1 MPTKIFKK
9 SGISFV
15 FAQRNAAHCIS
26 GQNNMVRGGG
36 DSACTPRN
44 EPNAR
49 NWLGELP
56 PRTRQV
62 MGEIVA
68 LGVLATLEARMRFER
83 EKIMYIT
90 RGSVVFTMLPA

>member
-1 MPTKIFKK
+1 
-9 SGISFV
+9 
-15 FAQRNAAHCIS
+15 
-26 GQNNMVRGGG
+26 
-36 DSACTPRN
+36 
-44 EPNAR
+44 
-49 NWLGELP
+49 
-56 PRTRQV
+56 